1 MRIADDFLLG
11 IYSIFTVYLRR
22 IYRYIFD
29 YSLYFPTLAT
39 VLAAT
44 HLCWVFSPRTAG
56 RVPELELRI
65 KSRGIKEFSPYSN
78 RNHSLLC
85 NLLLYVTI
93 NPC

>member
-44 HLCWVFSPRTAG
+44 HLCWVISPLAPLDG
-56 RVPELELRI
+56 FL
-65 KSRGIKEFSPYSN
+65 
-78 RNHSLLC
+78 SLSS
-85 NLLLYVTI
+85 V
-93 NPC
+93 